1 MTALRSVLGVQGC
14 VGLVVGRL
22 HRKSP
27 LFSGAAGH
35 CVECVG
41 LSRTR
46 ACTRE
51 FNQAGTVEKYFH
63 ANPLKANTPYT
74 LCTFLINSLYLLGFK
89 CVESVL
95 GWAVCVLGME
105 LIGSSGHE
113 C

>member
-1 MTALRSVLGVQGC
+1 MTALKSVLGVQGC
-14 VGLVVGRL
+14 VGLVLERL

-35 CVECVG
+35 CVGCVG

-46 ACTRE
+46 ARTRE
-51 FNQAGTVEKYFH
+51 SNQAGTVEKYFH

-74 LCTFLINSLYLLGFK
+74 PCTLLINSLYSLGFK

-95 GWAVCVLGME
+95 GWAVCVLGLDLM
-105 LIGSSGHE
+105 GSSGHE
-113 C
+113 